1 MPGTVK
7 EPAGRYHSFG
17 AAGVSLKPADRRVDV
32 LTRFMRIAKVLFF
45 ALVGLVAGG
54 FLFTS
59 GYREFSETRQ
69 LQRNGATIEAKVLDE
84 RTRYRGKGR
93 TRYFLTVEFQTP
105 ERAQVTQEAE
115 VDYDTHAQ
123 GAAQGHVLVHYLP
136 ADPTI
141 LRAGQTVATE
151 FGNMLLGVFI
161 VGCGGVSLLFIRQPS
176 NRKELAED
184 TAKHL
189 ESLCDAEQRY
199 VTVDGKSFTGVDQ
212 TFYDTAQREFESHGF
227 VFLEDME
234 VIASKPTKG
243 LTRTF
248 VRLLLSPDRTR
259 VANIFHVKPGV
270 LLKTL
275 GAKDA
280 RVIGVDTQMS
290 DNSFVCT
297 DTAESC
303 NALNSPPDINSS
315 HLPAAS
321 NVETVL
327 TAHAHRVETQAVFRA
342 GAAPVKMYNSE
353 DVRRSMELQ
362 TRIKAEYRQQVGL
375 SKEEL
380 ERLAGS
386 KNNPV
391 VDDLHADLERQ
402 RDQSRRDA
410 A

>member
-1 MPGTVK
+1 
-7 EPAGRYHSFG
+7 
-17 AAGVSLKPADRRVDV
+17 
-32 LTRFMRIAKVLFF
+32 MRIVKVVFF
-45 ALVGLVAGG
+45 ALAGLVAGG
-54 FLFTS
+54 FLFKS

-69 LQRNGATIEAKVLDE
+69 LQQEAATIEAKVVDE

-93 TRYFLTVEFQTP
+93 TRYYLTVEFQTP
-105 ERAQVTQEAE
+105 TRAPVVQETE
-115 VDYDTHAQ
+115 VDYDTHSQ
-123 GAAQGHVLVHYLP
+123 GAATGHVLVHYLP
-136 ADPTI
+136 TSPNV
-141 LRAGQTVATE
+141 LRAGPKVTTE
-151 FGNMLLGVFI
+151 FGNMLLGAFI

-184 TAKHL
+184 TVKNL
-189 ESLCDAEQRY
+189 ESLCDTDQRY
-199 VTVDGKSFTGVDQ
+199 VTVDGKTFTGVDQ
-212 TFYDTAQREFESHGF
+212 NFYDTAQREFESHGF

-234 VIASKPTKG
+234 VIASKPVKG

-248 VRLLLSPDRTR
+248 VRLMLSPDRTR
-259 VANIFHVKPGV
+259 VANIFHVKPG
-270 LLKTL
+270 LLFKTL

-297 DTAESC
+297 DSAETC

-315 HLPAAS
+315 HLPAS
-321 NVETVL
+321 STVEMVL
-327 TAHAHRVETQAVFRA
+327 TAHAHRVETHAVFRA
-342 GAAPVKMYNSE
+342 GAAPVKMHNSE

-362 TRIKAEYRQQVGL
+362 NQIKAAFRQQVGL

-380 ERLAGS
+380 ERLAGT

-391 VDDLHADLERQ
+391 LNDLHADLERH
-402 RDQSRRDA
+402 RDQSRREA

>member
-1 MPGTVK
+1 
-7 EPAGRYHSFG
+7 
-17 AAGVSLKPADRRVDV
+17 
-32 LTRFMRIAKVLFF
+32 MRTIKVVFF

-54 FLFTS
+54 FLFSS

-69 LQRNGATIEAKVLDE
+69 LQRDGATIEAKVVDE

-105 ERAQVTQEAE
+105 TRAEVVQETE
-115 VDYDTHAQ
+115 VDYDTHSQ
-123 GAAQGHVLVHYLP
+123 GAATGHVLVHYLP
-136 ADPTI
+136 TSPSV
-141 LRAGQTVATE
+141 LRAGQTVSTE
-151 FGNMLLGVFI
+151 FGNLLLGAFI

-176 NRKELAED
+176 TRKELAED

-189 ESLCDAEQRY
+189 ESLCDTEQRY
-199 VTVDGKSFTGVDQ
+199 VTVDGKSFSGVDQ
-212 TFYDTAQREFESHGF
+212 AFYDSAQREFESHGF

-234 VIASKPTKG
+234 VVASKPVKG

-248 VRLLLSPDRTR
+248 VRLMLSPDRTR

-270 LLKTL
+270 LLRTL
-275 GAKDA
+275 GAKEG

-327 TAHAHRVETQAVFRA
+327 TAHAHRVETHAVFRA
-342 GAAPVKMYNSE
+342 GAAPVKMYHSD

-362 TRIKAEYRQQVGL
+362 NRIKADYRRQVGL

-380 ERLAGS
+380 ERLAGT
-386 KNNPV
+386 KNNPAV
-391 VDDLHADLERQ
+391 NDLHADLERQ
-402 RDQSRRDA
+402 RDQSRREA

>member
-1 MPGTVK
+1 MRTV
-7 EPAGRYHSFG
+7 
-17 AAGVSLKPADRRVDV
+17 
-32 LTRFMRIAKVLFF
+32 KVLFF

-54 FLFTS
+54 FLFSS

-69 LQRNGATIEAKVLDE
+69 LQRDGATIEAKVVDE

-93 TRYFLTVEFQTP
+93 TRYFLTVEFRTLAASP
-105 ERAQVTQEAE
+105 VIQETE

-123 GAAQGHVLVHYLP
+123 GTAQGHVLVHYLP

-141 LRAGQTVATE
+141 LRAGRTVSTE
-151 FGNMLLGVFI
+151 FGNLLLGAFI
-161 VGCGGVSLLFIRQPS
+161 VGCGGVSLLFIRQPAT
-176 NRKELAED
+176 RKKLAED

-189 ESLCDAEQRY
+189 ESLCDTEQRY
-199 VTVDGKSFTGVDQ
+199 VTVDGKSFSGIDLA
-212 TFYDTAQREFESHGF
+212 FYDTAQREFESHGF

-234 VIASKPTKG
+234 VVASKPVKG

-248 VRLLLSPDRTR
+248 VRLMLSPDRTR
-259 VANIFHVKPGV
+259 VANIYHVKPGV
-270 LLKTL
+270 LLGTL
-275 GAKDA
+275 GAKEA

-315 HLPAAS
+315 HLPAIS

-327 TAHAHRVETQAVFRA
+327 TAHAHRVETHAVFRA
-342 GAAPVKMYNSE
+342 GAAPVKMYHSD
-353 DVRRSMELQ
+353 DVRRSLELQ
-362 TRIKAEYRQQVGL
+362 NRIKADYRRQVGL

-380 ERLAGS
+380 ERLAGT

-391 VDDLHADLERQ
+391 VNDLHADLERQ
-402 RDQSRRDA
+402 RDQSRREA